1 METDK
6 PTRGVRVR
14 GPWDLGAGAAVQGP
28 ADGHTPYDAA
38 IPLRDAPTTELP
50 GTEAGAAQGSCV
62 GNSRKPTRE
71 GMEE

>member
-6 PTRGVRVR
+6 LTRGVCVR
-14 GPWDLGAGAAVQGP
+14 GPWDLGAGAAEQGP
-28 ADGHTPYDAA
+28 ADRHTPYDAA
-38 IPLRDAPTTELP
+38 IPLSDAPTTELP

-62 GNSRKPTRE
+62 GNSRKPTRA